1 MAKSNYN
8 DVLTQLERTLDEY
21 FGKKAP
27 ALPHNIKDLIVK
39 IAPYLVIISVIFM
52 LPALLALVGLGGM
65 MTTFAPFGGMR
76 SVGMVPAMW
85 FSILLFVPV
94 IILEVMAIPG
104 LFSRTITAWRYVY
117 WAQLIAIVASL
128 VQFDIFGAI
137 ISALIG
143 FYLLFQIKSFYTPRH

>member
-8 DVLTQLERTLDEY
+8 NVLTQLERTLDEY

-27 ALPHNIKDLIVK
+27 ALPANVKDIIVK

-52 LPALLALVGLGGM
+52 LPGLLALFGLGGM
-65 MTTFAPFGGMR
+65 MTAFAPFGGMG
-76 SVGMVPAMW
+76 SAGMVRGMW
-85 FSILLFVPV
+85 VSILLFVPV

-117 WAQLIAIVASL
+117 WGQLIAIVASL

-143 FYLLFQIKSFYTPRH
+143 FYILFQIKSFYK